1 MQTLGKFVSLC
12 WYKTTLQ
19 IIYKEFVGKIKQNT
33 QQIKPELFLS
43 VNYVSTQEL
52 LNIKFNFAEAIWVS
66 FCHLPVK

>member
-33 QQIKPELFLS
+33 QQIKPELFLWFC
-43 VNYVSTQEL
+43 EL
-52 LNIKFNFAEAIWVS
+52 CEYSGIT
-66 FCHLPVK
+66 